1 VGEEREERKEDRGR
15 IEYRKGFPPHNA
27 TYRLGDVNFSM
38 HNSADFLFFL
48 FLSKPQFVDAS
59 EAILYSIVSDSLLIE
74 RA

>member
-38 HNSADFLFFL
+38 HNSADFLFFV
-48 FLSKPQFVDAS
+48 FV
-59 EAILYSIVSDSLLIE
+59 
-74 RA
+74 